1 MVFYRK
7 RLNTFIYKYNS
18 DLMVKKEGYTTKETE
33 EIANKLEK
41 DGWKVKTNMLNAV
54 KKDDSVWWY
63 EFGGEKILSASKGRK
78 TVSIGVYGDI
88 AIRGN
93 ERTKNEDEYFVCKQG
108 GNEDGELTE
117 DLVKNGTWDENN
129 WFEIIVEDSKTKE
142 FTTVDVPI
150 SLQDAVKIFF
160 DTIKKI
166 DNGKEEEI
174 QKWF

>member
-1 MVFYRK
+1 LSSLLEK
-7 RLNTFIYKYNS
+7 RLNTFAYNYNS
-18 DLMVKKEGYTTKETE
+18 DNMSKKDFKSKKETIKE
-33 EIANKLEK
+33 LEK
-41 DGWKVKTNMLNAV
+41 DGWKIKVNMLDAV

-88 AIRGN
+88 AIHGN
-93 ERTKNEDEYFVCKQG
+93 ERTKNEDDYFVCKQG

-117 DLVKNGTWDENN
+117 DLVKNGSWDENN

-142 FTTVDVPI
+142 FITVDVPT
-150 SLQDAVKIFF
+150 SLQDAVKIFL
-160 DTIKKI
+160 DTIEKI